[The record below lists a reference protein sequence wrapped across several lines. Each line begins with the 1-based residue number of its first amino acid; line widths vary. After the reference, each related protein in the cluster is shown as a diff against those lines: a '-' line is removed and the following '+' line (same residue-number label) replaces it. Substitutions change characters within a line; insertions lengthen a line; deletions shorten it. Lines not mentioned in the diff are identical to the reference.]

1 MTDEELEQTLQDLS
15 QDIDRLSNTEK
26 PLTKEEKK
34 HQTVLSAQREI
45 LLKIKNARQKNSMTE
60 EMRHTM
66 LYGLV
71 TSLGEKHPYLMS
83 ILIADHKW
91 NTFM

>member
-15 QDIDRLSNTEK
+15 QDIDRLSNAEK
-26 PLTKEEKK
+26 HLTKEEKK

>member
-15 QDIDRLSNTEK
+15 QDIDRLSNAEK
-26 PLTKEEKK
+26 PLTKEEKR
-34 HQTVLSAQREI
+34 HQQVLSVQREI

-66 LYGLV
+66 LYSLV